1 MMRVCSLS
9 VVLSPDCGARAR
21 FVSSRLVSS
30 RASPLCVAC
39 LVRCQAAG
47 LELLKAIIAVHVRRI
62 SAFELRLALGPL
74 MSSILLVARA
84 QPTFISK

>member
-1 MMRVCSLS
+1 MAPAL
-9 VVLSPDCGARAR
+9 
-21 FVSSRLVSS
+21 VSSRLVS
-30 RASPLCVAC
+30 RLAPVAY